1 MVDCDPIRI
10 IVCSTSRSLQSTRN
24 TRKTG
29 GIINLRNQSE
39 EPISWLT
46 RRVRR
51 RQCPCSGRAAVSSGR
66 LLAAASSS
74 FEIAAEARPLLAA
87 ASRYLSSR
95 MKVMSIGLEDL
106 ADGAL
111 RPAQRA
117 RVPNSGGRGRGA
129 RRCRE
134 AALALLWHWPRLK
147 ANVHII
153 FYIRALRRF
162 SGDPQSELYVTGGTT
177 RVPYK
182 VSTPR
187 A

>member
-1 MVDCDPIRI
+1 MGE
-10 IVCSTSRSLQSTRN
+10 LQC
-24 TRKTG
+24 
-29 GIINLRNQSE
+29 
-39 EPISWLT
+39 
-46 RRVRR
+46 RR
-51 RQCPCSGRAAVSSGR
+51 R

-111 RPAQRA
+111 RAACAARA
-117 RVPNSGGRGRGA
+117 RAKLRWQRQ
-129 RRCRE
+129 RRAPLPQRQ
-134 AALALLWHWPRLK
+134 LWHMLWHWPRLK

>member
-1 MVDCDPIRI
+1 MGE
-10 IVCSTSRSLQSTRN
+10 LQ
-24 TRKTG
+24 
-29 GIINLRNQSE
+29 
-39 EPISWLT
+39 
-46 RRVRR
+46 RR
-51 RQCPCSGRAAVSSGR
+51 RR

-129 RRCRE
+129 RRCRRGSFGTCFRLE
-134 AALALLWHWPRLK
+134 RGFPELTQFYPSSARVELAHVINIDIRL
-147 ANVHII
+147 NSIQGQ
-153 FYIRALRRF
+153 LTQGL
-162 SGDPQSELYVTGGTT
+162 S
-177 RVPYK
+177 
-182 VSTPR
+182 
-187 A
+187 

>member
-1 MVDCDPIRI
+1 MFTQFEEFGIDKTVA
-10 IVCSTSRSLQSTRN
+10 VNVLAVGELQ
-24 TRKTG
+24 
-29 GIINLRNQSE
+29 
-39 EPISWLT
+39 
-46 RRVRR
+46 RR
-51 RQCPCSGRAAVSSGR
+51 RR

-129 RRCRE
+129 RRCR
-134 AALALLWHWPRLK
+134 RGS
-147 ANVHII
+147 
-153 FYIRALRRF
+153 FGTCF
-162 SGDPQSELYVTGGTT
+162 GTGL
-177 RVPYK
+177 V
-182 VSTPR
+182 
-187 A
+187 